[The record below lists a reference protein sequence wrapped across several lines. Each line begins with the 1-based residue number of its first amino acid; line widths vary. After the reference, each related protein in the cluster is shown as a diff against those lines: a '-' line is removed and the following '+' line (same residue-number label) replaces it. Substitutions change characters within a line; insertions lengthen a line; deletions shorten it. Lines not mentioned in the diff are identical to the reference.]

1 EYARSFGAKTVDLR
15 RRRRPDHP
23 AARAAKG
30 QRAPSPPVKVRYGEA
45 TTLSSLPRDQL
56 PDVSRP
62 NSSFEAFGVIGLF
75 TVSRLSY
82 LITITGRQQVAQ
94 IRGYPVYVVTDVAL
108 TPCTSQTEAEA
119 AIRHTSIQ
127 IRRANRAREGR
138 QDGDGTTDDSDTDAA
153 SMLDAGD
160 ADDVQ
165 SDREDQ
171 AGKDGSGNNGGLAVA
186 SEGNIHGRK
195 SSVAEDVIKRRGTY
209 GRFAQRWFSHGGWMQ
224 EQARSLGVSDDKTL
238 SSSSSLAPA
247 EGQSQQQKQ
256 QQDATSAGETDERS
270 KKEETEQKADK
281 ELGKAVVAETADKGV
296 ATAVSTAESLLPKL
310 LRMAHIWFGESKSFY
325 FSYDIDI
332 TRSLEKKGTRVAD
345 TPLHQTA
352 DPLFFWNRGQRE
364 RAASAVD
371 AGVRGPA
378 PFVMDRDPPQVDSD
392 TAPNASVELSAWKPR
407 EDSSLDPDNPPEDKD
422 LRSSEKKFL
431 ITVIS
436 RRSTERAGLRY
447 LRRGIDDQG
456 NTANG
461 VETEQILSTANWAD
475 GKVHSFV
482 QIRGSIPLFFTQS
495 PYSLKPVPELQHSE
509 ATNFRAFSRHFD
521 QLGARYGK
529 MQLVNLVEKH
539 GVESLIG
546 NAYEKNVEIE
556 EGKGGDGQ
564 EQQLLDFEWFDF
576 HSACRG
582 MKFENV
588 SLLLDILG
596 PRLEEW
602 GSTVEEEG
610 CKGDDHQIAMLVQ
623 KQKGALRTNCMDCLD
638 RTNVCQSSFGK
649 HMLEQQ
655 FKEEGFDMA
664 AQLDQQTSWFNT
676 LWADNGDAI
685 SKQYASTAAMK
696 GDYTRTRKRDYR
708 GMVNDLGLSLT
719 RFYNG
724 MVNDYFSQAAID
736 FFLGNVTSLV
746 FEEFE
751 ATMMTKDPAVSM
763 ARMREQAIETSR
775 KIVVEEDKED
785 FIGGWTLLSPHH
797 SDTIKS
803 LPFEEVVLL
812 LTGTA
817 LYLCRFD
824 WKLDKVSSFERV
836 DMSHVLGIQ
845 VGAYITSTISPA
857 QADESKNMGLVVT
870 YEPGEKDIRRVNTR
884 SLSSVSGPPQQD
896 GSDENTSGTPAA
908 TSPTSPSGGGGGVFG
923 PIFGAGRKQQEPKQP
938 PKRIALKAL
947 YAQSSFADARAKTNI
962 NNSRD
967 SKVLTEAQ
975 QVDMLASEIER
986 LAFVNQPIARF
997 QGEAERK
1004 SIVERQDIISLAEA
1018 KRNTG
1023 LLEQLGHTIKKLV
1036 WA

>member
-1 EYARSFGAKTVDLR
+1 MPAPLGTKALDMR
-15 RRRRPDHP
+15 RRRRSGYP
-23 AARAAKG
+23 AARATKRPESTLTTC
-30 QRAPSPPVKVRYGEA
+30 QSPG
-45 TTLSSLPRDQL
+45 SSRSRD
-56 PDVSRP
+56 SR
-62 NSSFEAFGVIGLF
+62 
-75 TVSRLSY
+75 Y

-108 TPCTSQTEAEA
+108 TPCTSQTEAES
-119 AIRHTSIQ
+119 AIRHTSTQ

-138 QDGDGTTDDSDTDAA
+138 HEGDGTTDDSDTDAA
-153 SMLDAGD
+153 SMLDPGGE
-160 ADDVQ
+160 DDVQ
-165 SDREDQ
+165 SDKEDLS
-171 AGKDGSGNNGGLAVA
+171 GKDNNNGGGAHA
-186 SEGNIHGRK
+186 SEASRGRK
-195 SSVAEDVIKRRGTY
+195 SSIAQDVIKRRGTY
-209 GRFAQRWFSHGGWMQ
+209 GRFAQRWFSQGGWMEDQ
-224 EQARSLGVSDDKTL
+224 KRSLGVSDT
-238 SSSSSLAPA
+238 APA
-247 EGQSQQQKQ
+247 PAPAPAALEGRSQQAAVP
-256 QQDATSAGETDERS
+256 ATSAGETDERS
-270 KKEETEQKADK
+270 KKEEKEAKSDK

-296 ATAVSTAESLLPKL
+296 ATAVSPAESLLPKL
-310 LRMAHIWFGESKSFY
+310 LRMAHIWFGESRSFY

-332 TRSLEKKGTRVAD
+332 TRSLEKKGTRVAES
-345 TPLHQTA
+345 PLHHTA
-352 DPLFFWNRGQRE
+352 DPLFFWNRNLLQPFEEANESALLLPVMQGFVGQRL
-364 RAASAVD
+364 
-371 AGVRGPA
+371 
-378 PFVMDRDPPQVDSD
+378 FVMDRDPPQVDSD
-392 TAPNASVELSAWKPR
+392 AAPNSVELSEWKPR
-407 EDSSLDPDNPPEDKD
+407 QDSSLDPDNPPADGD

-431 ITVIS
+431 LTVLS

-447 LRRGIDDQG
+447 LRRGIDDEG

-461 VETEQILSTANWAD
+461 VETEQILSAADWAD

-482 QIRGSIPLFFTQS
+482 QTRGSIPLFFTQS

-509 ATNFRAFSRHFD
+509 ATNFRAFSRHFE
-521 QLGARYGK
+521 QLGARYGR

-546 NAYEKNVEIE
+546 NAYEKN
-556 EGKGGDGQ
+556 
-564 EQQLLDFEWFDF
+564 WFDF
-576 HSACRG
+576 HAACRG

-596 PRLEEW
+596 TRLEEW
-602 GSTVEEEG
+602 GSTVEDNNKDG
-610 CKGDDHQIAMLVQ
+610 GDFTQ

-649 HMLEQQ
+649 YMLEQQ
-655 FKEEGFDMA
+655 FREEGFDMG

-685 SKQYASTAAMK
+685 SKRYASTAAMK

-763 ARMREQAIETSR
+763 AKMRDQAVETSR

-884 SLSSVSGPPQQD
+884 SLSSVSGPPPQD
-896 GSDENTSGTPAA
+896 GGNDDASGTPAT
-908 TSPTSPSGGGGGVFG
+908 TSPTSTSGGGGGILG
-923 PIFGAGRKQQEPKQP
+923 PIFGGSRKQQQQEPRQP

-947 YAQSSFADARAKTNI
+947 YAQSSFADAARAKSNSH
-962 NNSRD
+962 SRD
-967 SKVLTEAQ
+967 SKVPTEAQ
-975 QVDMLASEIER
+975 QVDMIAAEIER
-986 LAFVNQPIARF
+986 LAFANQPLARV

-1004 SIVERQDIISLAEA
+1004 SIVERKDIISLAEA

-1023 LLEQLGHTIKKLV
+1023 LLEQLGHSIKKLV